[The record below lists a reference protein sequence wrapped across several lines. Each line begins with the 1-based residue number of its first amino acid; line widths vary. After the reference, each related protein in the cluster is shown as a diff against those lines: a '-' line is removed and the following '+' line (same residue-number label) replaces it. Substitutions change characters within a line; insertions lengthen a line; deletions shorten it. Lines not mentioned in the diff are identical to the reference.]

1 MSRAPSS
8 VAMSHDPGHEV
19 VASSASCRRLSLVEE
34 KSAWSL
40 GPEQAQKLQG
50 CLRRSAQ
57 ASHLS
62 GGYRRSEGS
71 PGSQGWSVWDSS
83 TLWKPA

>member
-1 MSRAPSS
+1 M
-8 VAMSHDPGHEV
+8 
-19 VASSASCRRLSLVEE
+19 EE

-83 TLWKPA
+83 TLWKPALQKSSSNFTHSLEPLGP